1 MSPVK
6 FIHIDY
12 GTKGNAGLYL
22 LQILKAYSGPI
33 PVDAYVHSEFPRRV
47 AHARVIR
54 IFDHF
59 SRFIPWKIARQ
70 VYKCLDIYVCFAWL
84 AIIILL
90 RLRKQRI
97 FVFVQFFQSFHAYEW
112 LFRRI
117 SSHCTLIVVVHDA
130 VELIHNYP
138 ALIMSPRDDILR
150 HAHFLL
156 VHGAESVKKL
166 SYLSKPIFQIP
177 FPLMT
182 DEGTSNVPAYK
193 ADGIVR
199 FLFIGHIRIEK
210 GIDALVDAW
219 RELPNEILKS
229 ASLTIA
235 GTYNSDLNIDFD
247 SLKNCELI
255 FDYLS
260 DSRFVE
266 LINDSHYVVLPY
278 RGGTNSGVLS
288 VATAMNRPCITTRIP
303 LFSESIFFEEGLA
316 VDELSS
322 LSELLASIV
331 KNNLKDYNTYLNNI
345 VCKRIEYNS
354 NFINKLNEFYGNII
368 K

>member
-47 AHARVIR
+47 AHACVLR
-54 IFDHF
+54 IFDHL
-59 SRFIPWKIARQ
+59 SRFIPWKFAQQ

-84 AIIILL
+84 AMVIIL
-90 RLRKQRI
+90 RPRKQRI

-117 SSHCTLIVVVHDA
+117 NTHCTLIVTVHDA
-130 VELIHNYP
+130 VELSHNYP
-138 ALIMSPRDDILR
+138 ALIMSSRDDILR

-166 SYLSKPIFQIP
+166 NYLSKPIFQIP

-219 RELPNEILKS
+219 RELPKEILKN

-235 GTYNSDLNIDFD
+235 GTYNGELNIDFD

-260 DSRFVE
+260 DKRFVE

-288 VATAMNRPCITTRIP
+288 VAIAMNRPCITTRIP
-303 LFSESIFFEEGLA
+303 LFSESLFFEERLA
-316 VDELSS
+316 VAELSS
-322 LSELLASIV
+322 LSDLLASV
-331 KNNLKDYNTYLNNI
+331 VRNDLKDYDIYLKQILIN
-345 VCKRIEYNS
+345 RISSKSKFSKKINDFYN
-354 NFINKLNEFYGNII
+354 EII
-368 K
+368 R